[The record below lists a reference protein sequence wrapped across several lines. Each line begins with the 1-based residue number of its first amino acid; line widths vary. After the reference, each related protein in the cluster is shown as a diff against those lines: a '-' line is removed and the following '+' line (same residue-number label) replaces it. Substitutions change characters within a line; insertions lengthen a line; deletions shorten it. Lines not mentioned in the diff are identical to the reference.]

1 MSSELPAPTYP
12 TIRNSAD
19 RASSVAQRTFLI
31 LNRAQLTLLT
41 LTAFAAGLTFSSPA
55 RQRGA
60 AWCICVLMFL
70 TLILSSALR
79 VGKFDDRWFRCRA
92 YAENLKSAVWRFVMS
107 HHDHT
112 RASETAY
119 LSEIRQ
125 LNERLPDLQGYLA
138 KYGVSGAFITDWMR
152 SAHSLPFDQKIAMY
166 REFRIK
172 EQADWYSDRSKYN
185 SRMEQAWF
193 WLIFGS
199 EFVALVIAAI
209 DAWQLPRFNPVSGI
223 ATVGAS
229 FIAWFQLKRF
239 SDLGTSYAIA
249 ATDLEQIGETH
260 MGITTQHEI
269 DVMVQEVEAAVSRE
283 HSMWLARRLVV

>member
-1 MSSELPAPTYP
+1 MNSGLSAPSYP
-12 TIRNSAD
+12 PIRISAD
-19 RASSVAQRTFLI
+19 KASAVAQRTFLI

-41 LTAFAAGLTFSSPA
+41 LTAFAAGMTFSSPA
-55 RQRGA
+55 HQHWA
-60 AWCICVLMFL
+60 AWCICVLMLL
-70 TLILSSALR
+70 TLVLSSALR

-92 YAENLKSAVWRFVMS
+92 YAENLKGAVWRFIMS
-107 HHDHT
+107 HHDGT

-119 LSEIRQ
+119 LNEIKQ

-138 KYGVSGAFITDWMR
+138 KYGVSGALITDWMR
-152 SAHSLPFDQKIAMY
+152 SAHALPFDQKIAMY

-172 EQADWYSDRSKYN
+172 DQADWYSDRSRYN
-185 SRMEQAWF
+185 SRMEQVWF

-209 DAWQLPRFNPVSGI
+209 EAWQLPGFNPVSGV

-229 FIAWFQLKRF
+229 CIAWFQLKRF

-249 ATDLEQIGETH
+249 ATDLQRIGETH
-260 MGITTQHEI
+260 VGITTQHEI
-269 DVMVQEVEAAVSRE
+269 DVMVQEVETAVSRE